1 MDESAAR
8 ERNTEQVQP
17 DSALA
22 SWEDAQN
29 SLAAASGLAV
39 LLIDGPQPPALA
51 ISNNNSICY
60 AFQSSETHKHLCE
73 PYCGVAFERAMDAR
87 EAVNYQCHA
96 GLHCVSVPVELGK
109 KRKLAVIGGRTFL
122 TSADYRA
129 LAERFRVGDLQE
141 LLSSDLFKNVIFAAR
156 QDLVDLSRRVLQAA
170 EEFRSPVKERSSA
183 RSSGSPRPTDQ
194 AIEVK
199 RQTPSRTAS
208 AKVPASG
215 PIDDICRKSIRAL
228 ADRYQLGSIALLLRT
243 RDGFAPS
250 VVTGR
255 FTNQPINITIEGHD
269 ERLLD
274 AARRGSSLLMSES
287 SDSVSAATNTP
298 SGKRSAGRRHLEL
311 FPLAMDGELKA
322 AMLIA
327 DAELDNEKRNAIA
340 EFCREIALPLEVLR
354 LRDELSQRARYADSL
369 QTFTSLLDKSDPKE
383 TYQAILQHSA
393 ELLRAE
399 RSSLLVY
406 YEASNEMEVKASIGL
421 RPSVTSTV
429 RIRLG
434 DGVAGDVLQQG
445 RPLVVND
452 LRTSG
457 RAPAP
462 SERRYKTH
470 SFISYPISIGGRK
483 MGVLNMTDKAGGGAY
498 DQADLGVLE
507 TIAPQL
513 ALALDRA
520 DWQEK
525 ATQFQLMSITDALT
539 GMLNRRYLEERL
551 AEELRRSERQNFSM
565 GFMMIDIDDFKYYN
579 DQNGHQAGDLALEM
593 TAQCL
598 KSVLRGADVASRYGG
613 EEFCILLP
621 QTTLEEAVAIA
632 QRIRRR
638 VERTRFPHGK
648 TQPLGTVT
656 VSIGVSAL
664 NETTNSPAAI
674 ILAADRALYDAKRLG
689 KNNVQVLASDPTDS
703 TTPDVN
709 HSST

>member
-22 SWEDAQN
+22 SWEHAQN
-29 SLAAASGLAV
+29 SLAAASGLA
-39 LLIDGPQPPALA
+39 LLLVDGPQPPALA
-51 ISNNNSICY
+51 ISNNSSICY
-60 AFQSSETHKHLCE
+60 AFQSSETHRHLCE
-73 PYCGVAFERAMDAR
+73 PYCGEAFERAMKAR
-87 EAVNYQCHA
+87 EAVSYQCHA
-96 GLHCVSVPVELGK
+96 GLHCVAVPVEIEK
-109 KRKLAVIGGRTFL
+109 KRKLAMIGGRAFL

-141 LLSSDLFKNVIFAAR
+141 LLSSDLFKNVIFAAQ
-156 QDLVDLSRRVLQAA
+156 QDLADVTRKILLAA
-170 EEFRSPVKERSSA
+170 EEFRSPVKERASS
-183 RSSGSPRPTDQ
+183 RSSRATVRSG
-194 AIEVK
+194 E
-199 RQTPSRTAS
+199 QTPRATSD
-208 AKVPASG
+208 KGIASG
-215 PIDDICRKSIRAL
+215 AINDVCRMSIRAM
-228 ADRYQLGSIALLLRT
+228 ADKYQLGSIALLLKT
-243 RDGFAPS
+243 REGFAPS

-255 FTNQPINITIEGHD
+255 FANQPINISIEGH
-269 ERLLD
+269 EEQLLD
-274 AARRGSSLLMSES
+274 AARRGGSLLMSES
-287 SDSVSAATNTP
+287 SETVSAPTTITG
-298 SGKRSAGRRHLEL
+298 GKRNAGRRHLEL
-311 FPLAMDGELKA
+311 FPLVMDGELKGA
-322 AMLIA
+322 VLIA
-327 DAELDNEKRNAIA
+327 DADLDTEKRDAIA

-354 LRDELSQRARYADSL
+354 LRDELNQRARYADSL
-369 QTFTSLLDKSDPKE
+369 QTFTTLLDKSDPKDA
-383 TYQAILQHSA
+383 YQAILRHSA

-406 YEASNEMEVKASIGL
+406 YADSNEMEVKAAIGL
-421 RPSVTSTV
+421 RPSVTNTV

-434 DGVAGDVLQQG
+434 DGVAGDVLQHG

-462 SERRYKTH
+462 SDRHYKTN
-470 SFISYPISIGGRK
+470 SFISYPISLGERK
-483 MGVLNMTDKAGGGAY
+483 MGVLNMTDKTGGGTY
-498 DQADLGVLE
+498 DHADLGVLE

-565 GFMMIDIDDFKYYN
+565 GFMMIDIDDFKFYN

-656 VSIGVSAL
+656 VSIGVSTL
-664 NETTNSPAAI
+664 NETTNTPAAI
-674 ILAADRALYDAKRLG
+674 IGAADRALYHAKRVG
-689 KNNVQVLASDPTDS
+689 KNNVQVLESDPTDS

-709 HSST
+709 SSST